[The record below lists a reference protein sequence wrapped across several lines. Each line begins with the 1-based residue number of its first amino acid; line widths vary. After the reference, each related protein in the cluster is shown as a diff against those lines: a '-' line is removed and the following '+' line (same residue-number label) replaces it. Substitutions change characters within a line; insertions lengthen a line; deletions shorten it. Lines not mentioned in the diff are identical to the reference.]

1 MYCRILFKSVIL
13 CDAFSSGSKIKTLE
27 FLLHVST
34 AWDVTVPLWDGFTSI
49 SSKKSSLSLFPT
61 TWVPWLEVKTMV
73 ILHGCMFDGWKSVPQ
88 ENAAVHCTAQI
99 VIGYCKHLRL
109 QHPPDPKFS
118 TDKWNTWTH
127 MRSECNSTLLC
138 TYSQNMPPKG
148 GTLTHPSVKGGEN
161 RSVPVAKKGWSKRK
175 GGSAKNTSL
184 HPGMFIYRVQLNQC

>member
-1 MYCRILFKSVIL
+1 MRCDGTTLGRIYFDFFESIIALFVSNHL
-13 CDAFSSGSKIKTLE
+13 GALAGGQDDGHSPW
-27 FLLHVST
+27 LHV
-34 AWDVTVPLWDGFTSI
+34 W
-49 SSKKSSLSLFPT
+49 
-61 TWVPWLEVKTMV
+61 WLEKCTSRKRRCTLYSTNRHR
-73 ILHGCMFDGWKSVPQ
+73 IHW
-88 ENAAVHCTAQI
+88 HCS
-99 VIGYCKHLRL
+99 KHLCF

-175 GGSAKNTSL
+175 GGSPKNTIENRFCAKKHHSTQACL
-184 HPGMFIYRVQLNQC
+184 FTGCSWTNVK